1 MPRNTAGARYLNDY
15 IGRNSIFSSPSPVPG
30 FNLISVR
37 FFSALPSLL
46 CCVSRAFTTFY
57 TSSPP
62 CCCCVFRM
70 SGSIGQLAVCIGLCV
85 CERERINGSAA
96 PGVLYRALCHSIS
109 NERPRRASSR
119 YIKCGLRL
127 SLSLFLSCTHTH
139 HRVCAEERECRS
151 WINKQCLEE
160 KQRQREKREKKA
172 KIQDGR
178 ALIRCVLFCWR

>member
-37 FFSALPSLL
+37 FFSALL

-57 TSSPP
+57 TSSPLLLRVSYVRIDRTTCSVYRP
-62 CCCCVFRM
+62 
-70 SGSIGQLAVCIGLCV
+70 LCMR
-85 CERERINGSAA
+85 ERERINGSAA

-160 KQRQREKREKKA
+160 KQREEKKA

>member
-37 FFSALPSLL
+37 FFPLFPLF
-46 CCVSRAFTTFY
+46 CVVSREPLQLFIR
-57 TSSPP
+57 PP
-62 CCCCVFRM
+62 PCCCCCVFRM

-160 KQRQREKREKKA
+160 KQREEKKA